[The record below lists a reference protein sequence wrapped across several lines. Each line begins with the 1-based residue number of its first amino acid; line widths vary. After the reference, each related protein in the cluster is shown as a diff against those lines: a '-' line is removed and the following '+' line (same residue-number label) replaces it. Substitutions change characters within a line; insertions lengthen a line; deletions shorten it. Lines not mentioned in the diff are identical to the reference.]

1 MVVCSTCVRE
11 AETVRERERC
21 EGEGDGE
28 NDPLL
33 NYEC

>member
-1 MVVCSTCVRE
+1 MFYVCKRGRDT
-11 AETVRERERC
+11 ERERC
-21 EGEGDGE
+21 EGQGDGE